1 MFEPGQRIIY
11 GGSGVCAVEELCS
24 LDLCDTG
31 EERLYYVLRPLGQ
44 TGIIYAPVDAPVF
57 MRPIL
62 TEQEVLRLVS
72 SLPQM
77 PELSFP
83 SGSLTGLSSHYE
95 ALLSTHDCATMLS
108 LLLALYRKRRQ
119 ASLFKKKFGQIDAR
133 FMRRTEDLL
142 FGEFAEALSLSPEE
156 VPGWIA
162 SRLEGKVSCELLSLF
177 SAPAEAF

>member
-11 GGSGVCAVEELCS
+11 GGNGVCAVEELCS

-62 TEQEVLRLVS
+62 TEQEVLHLVD
-72 SLPQM
+72 SLPQL

-83 SGSLTGLSSHYE
+83 SGSLTGLSSLYE
-95 ALLSTHDCATMLS
+95 ELLSTHDCATMLS
-108 LLLALYRKRRQ
+108 LLLTLYRKRRQ
-119 ASLFKKKFGQIDAR
+119 AGHLKKKFGQIDAR
-133 FMRRTEDLL
+133 FLKRTEDLL
-142 FGEFAEALSLSPEE
+142 FGEFAAALAVPPEE

-162 SRLEGKVSCELLSLF
+162 FRLEGKASCELLSFF

>member
-11 GGSGVCAVEELCS
+11 GGNGVCAVEELCS

-62 TEQEVLRLVS
+62 TEQEVLHLVD
-72 SLPQM
+72 SLPQL

-83 SGSLTGLSSHYE
+83 SGSLTGLSSLYE
-95 ALLSTHDCATMLS
+95 ELLSTHDCATMLPV
-108 LLLALYRKRRQ
+108 A
-119 ASLFKKKFGQIDAR
+119 D
-133 FMRRTEDLL
+133 
-142 FGEFAEALSLSPEE
+142 ALSKAPSGRPSQEE
-156 VPGWIA
+156 VRSDRRALP
-162 SRLEGKVSCELLSLF
+162 
-177 SAPAEAF
+177 EADRRPVVR